1 MQDDLLGEYIR
12 TFFGYGELSAPIWFV
27 GMEEGGG
34 TDRET
39 LARELDHWDAGGRPV
54 TMPRTEDPPEG
65 ESRWFR
71 AHRPRIQP
79 TWGKLIRA
87 TLTALGQPADTE
99 AVRRYQ
105 VDRLTRPGT
114 EMALLELMPLRSR
127 NVRGW
132 PYAELSDLPYLRS
145 RKVYME
151 TIAHKRETRLRE
163 LVVEHRPKAVVFFGE
178 AYRDRWKRVAG
189 TEDWSE
195 EAFGYAARGDGTD
208 YFRVHHPTAH
218 GSSNARFEALGFAI
232 KRKAQWTRPT
242 A

>member
-1 MQDDLLGEYIR
+1 MQDDLLAKYIH
-12 TFFGYGELSAPIWFV
+12 TFFGHGDLAAPIWYV

-39 LARELDHWDAGGRPV
+39 LARELAHWDAAGRPV
-54 TMPRTEDPPEG
+54 ARPRTEDPPDG

-71 AHRPRIQP
+71 THRPRIQP

-87 TLTALGQPADTE
+87 TLTALGQPADIE

-132 PYAELSDLPYLRS
+132 PYAELSDLPYLRT
-145 RKVYME
+145 RKVYMTE
-151 TIAHKRETRLRE
+151 VAHDRETRLCE
-163 LVVEHRPKAVVFFGE
+163 LIAEHTPKAVIFFGE
-178 AYRDRWKRVAG
+178 AYRTRWSSVAQVD
-189 TEDWSE
+189 EWSE
-195 EAFGYAARGDGTD
+195 EAFGHAARGDGTD

-218 GSSNARFEALGFAI
+218 GSTNARFEALGEAMRESRRF
-232 KRKAQWTRPT
+232 P
-242 A
+242 